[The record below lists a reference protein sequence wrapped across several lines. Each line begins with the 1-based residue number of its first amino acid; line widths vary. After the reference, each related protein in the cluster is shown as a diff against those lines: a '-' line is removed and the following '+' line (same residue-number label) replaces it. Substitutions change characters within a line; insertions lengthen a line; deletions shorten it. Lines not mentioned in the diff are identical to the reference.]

1 MENEIKAHQ
10 AAAQKQQTLL
20 LKIEKDRDR
29 NAEEVQNLSD
39 RIEQLNEDLLYR
51 QNLIAELR
59 EKLKE
64 SESRLFQSQNL
75 LEITRGERNIFE
87 RDLTTCSKESEGLKD
102 RLKNAIRSVDQLKE
116 ENATKV
122 AELFKANKTIDRVE
136 KEKQTLKTVVEN
148 MNTELEHSASELK
161 EKMNENARLN
171 KTLSVSRKQG
181 G

>member
-1 MENEIKAHQ
+1 M
-10 AAAQKQQTLL
+10 
-20 LKIEKDRDR
+20 
-29 NAEEVQNLSD
+29 
-39 RIEQLNEDLLYR
+39 
-51 QNLIAELR
+51 
-59 EKLKE
+59 
-64 SESRLFQSQNL
+64 
-75 LEITRGERNIFE
+75 
-87 RDLTTCSKESEGLKD
+87 
-102 RLKNAIRSVDQLKE
+102 DQLKE